1 MATREQIQT
10 AALARLAAGTVAA
23 YTTEQVNADGFV
35 LPETYA
41 EVRISTTQRG
51 LQRSGSGTSGTAG
64 WRIEVDVVGRL
75 AVNVN
80 RYLDRCQTS
89 LYGHRLVVGGEVS
102 TPIQEGTIDPAEP
115 TGDERFSAFGDW
127 TLVL

>member
-1 MATREQIQT
+1 MATREQIET

-23 YTTEQVNADGFV
+23 YTTGQVNADGFV

-41 EVRISTTQRG
+41 EVRVSTTQRG
-51 LQRSGSGTSGTAG
+51 LPRGSGTSATAG

-80 RYLDRCQTS
+80 RYLDRCQTA
-89 LYGHRLVVGGEVS
+89 LYGHRLVVGSSIS

-127 TLVL
+127 SLVL